1 VKESF
6 THNLLISE
14 GYKLS
19 EDAWDEHGRRTYLH
33 DDIATREYFMM
44 LAVTLR
50 RAGWETGTRR
60 RSLFNHRHT
69 GEIIE
74 IEPGGSETTG
84 HFLHHMK
91 RSAK

>member
-1 VKESF
+1 MKESF

-33 DDIATREYFMM
+33 DDIATHFMM
-44 LAVTLR
+44 LAMTLR
-50 RAGWETGTRR
+50 RAGWETVTQRLR
-60 RSLFNHRHT
+60 LFNHRHT

-74 IEPGGSETTG
+74 IEPGGSETRG

>member
-44 LAVTLR
+44 LAMTLR

-60 RSLFNHRHT
+60 LSLFNHRHT

-74 IEPGGSETTG
+74 IEPGGSEPTG